1 MNNFIKAT
9 EIWIPDPGF
18 TKLSLKNGEYGENE
32 ELESVSQGMTFA
44 YDEGLPGK
52 AWAQRH
58 PIILTDLEG
67 SFFKRTELV
76 MSLGLTA
83 AIAMPI
89 FAGEYL
95 RAVVVFFC
103 GSSEAHAGAIEVWRA
118 TPDRVHEMEL
128 VNGYYGTMA
137 DFEWISRRTKIMKGQ
152 GLPGSVWK
160 RESPVMMGDL
170 RESATFMRS
179 AKAVK
184 EGITTAFGIPAWI
197 DPSDGY
203 VMTFLSAKG
212 TPIARRF
219 EIWET
224 NHEDETLH
232 FVDGYSHGKIDLVS
246 QYEEVAF
253 AKEDSL
259 LGKTWTLGRPLLSE
273 NFETVYAPKDC
284 NYVLTLPIIQYG
296 ICKTVIAFYY

>member
-9 EIWIPDPGF
+9 EIWIPDAGF

-32 ELESVSQGMTFA
+32 ELESVSQEMTFA

-67 SFFKRTELV
+67 SYFKRTELV
-76 MSLGLTA
+76 MSLGLTS

-89 FAGEYL
+89 FTGEYL

-128 VNGYYGTMA
+128 VNGYYGTMK
-137 DFEWISRRTKIMKGQ
+137 DFEWISKRIKIMKGQ
-152 GLPGSVWK
+152 GLPGKVWK
-160 RESPVMMGDL
+160 SEAPVMMGDL
-170 RESATFMRS
+170 RKSATFMRS

-197 DPSDGY
+197 DPSEGY
-203 VMTFLSAKG
+203 TMTFLSAKG

-219 EIWET
+219 EIWKT
-224 NHEDETLH
+224 DHEDGTVH
-232 FVDGYSHGKIDLVS
+232 FVDGYSHGEIDLVS
-246 QYEEVAF
+246 QYEGVTF
-253 AKEDSL
+253 SKKDSL
-259 LGKTWTLGRPLLSE
+259 LGKTWKLGRPLLSK
-273 NFETVYAPKDC
+273 NFETEYAPKDC

-296 ICKTVIAFYY
+296 ICESVIAFYY